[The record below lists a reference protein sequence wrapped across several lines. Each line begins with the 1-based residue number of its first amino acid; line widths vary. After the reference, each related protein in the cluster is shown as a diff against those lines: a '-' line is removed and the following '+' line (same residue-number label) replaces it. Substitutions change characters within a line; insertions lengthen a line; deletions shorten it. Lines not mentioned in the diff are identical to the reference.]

1 MTCLDPRS
9 QALLGDVLG
18 LLRTAMNG
26 TSYTRNKQI
35 HTGKIPSKMCPHCGE
50 EDVVPHRIFHC
61 AGFNDL
67 RTLVSEPTWHFLRT
81 QPPCAQLHGWMTEGT
96 AARGYRQALQSIQ
109 GTTAVFEQVPDLS
122 EHLHLFVGGSCLAPK
137 TPCLRLATW
146 GLPRP
151 CYQIMFSIR
160 YLQGEW

>member
-1 MTCLDPRS
+1 MIVNDGSPMAERS
-9 QALLGDVLG
+9 EFQGLQQVDYDLSRSTQPSFAGDGLG

-81 QPPCAQLHGWMTEGT
+81 QPPCTHLHGWMTEGT
-96 AARGYRQALQSIQ
+96 AARG
-109 GTTAVFEQVPDLS
+109 
-122 EHLHLFVGGSCLAPK
+122 
-137 TPCLRLATW
+137 
-146 GLPRP
+146 
-151 CYQIMFSIR
+151 
-160 YLQGEW
+160 